1 MGKHRLTVY
10 IEVLNEMANTCNKY
24 AICRACKTKVS
35 REFAYANKIVNTK
48 KCVKQHLRKCEN
60 FFAIQGKENGEEILN
75 NTDSETTKERQ
86 RANLTNKKKRRKFL
100 YLYLD

>member
-10 IEVLNEMANTCNKY
+10 IEVLNEMANSCNKF
-24 AICRACKTKVS
+24 AICKACKTQVS

-60 FFAIQGKENGEEILN
+60 FLAFQGKEKAEEILN
-75 NTDSETTKERQ
+75 NTDSETTR
-86 RANLTNKKKRRKFL
+86 
-100 YLYLD
+100 

>member
-24 AICRACKTKVS
+24 AICRACRTKVS

-48 KCVKQHLRKCEN
+48 KCVKQHL
-60 FFAIQGKENGEEILN
+60 
-75 NTDSETTKERQ
+75 
-86 RANLTNKKKRRKFL
+86 
-100 YLYLD
+100 

>member
-35 REFAYANKIVNTK
+35 CEFAYANKIVNTK

-86 RANLTNKKKRRKFL
+86 WANLTNKKKRRKFL

>member
-60 FFAIQGKENGEEILN
+60 FFAIQGKGNGEEILN